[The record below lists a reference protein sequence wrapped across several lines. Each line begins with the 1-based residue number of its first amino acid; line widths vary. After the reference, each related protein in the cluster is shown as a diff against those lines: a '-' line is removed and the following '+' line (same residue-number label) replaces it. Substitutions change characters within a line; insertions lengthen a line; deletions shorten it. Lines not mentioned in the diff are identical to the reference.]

1 MQLTKIVLENYGV
14 FRDRNIFDFTTSK
27 DKSITLF
34 GGKNGAGKTTIFEAI
49 MLCLYGNDYSEMKFS
64 KREYEQ
70 FLARKIHK
78 FVGTIVPS
86 YFASIA
92 VEFQFFHQGKVDLY
106 SVNRRWQESDGK
118 ITEELII
125 RKNNKELDSI
135 EESNWQAFIK
145 ELIPP
150 GVSRLFFFDG
160 EKIQDLAEKDAGNVQ
175 IKASFDS
182 LLGLDIVEQLE
193 SDLKIH
199 ALRRTKGKMSEV
211 EEKLAAYET
220 EKIAV
225 EQNISSLEEK
235 HAALQTE
242 IDQINANIQVLED
255 KISKLGGGF
264 ASQRTKL
271 KEKKEILQSELTELE
286 ENIRTLCNGLLP
298 FCTIPKQRTLLKKQ
312 LLEDQEILKKQFEKE
327 IVEKNFA
334 EIKKEISSK
343 KFWSGFK
350 VGTTLQNKIHD
361 KLVQVLDER
370 LGSKNYSN
378 SHGVINFSTLET
390 SKIINQLDE
399 IENVIPRNLEEL
411 TVRFDKITDQLQK
424 TETALEN
431 APSDD
436 VIGPL
441 VTELNSYN
449 QKLGGLKNEME
460 HIEQVLAT
468 EHSHVGVINLGIR
481 KYLDE
486 QAKNEKLGKNLKLSI
501 KIQNLLEDYALQLK
515 VKKLRLLEEYL
526 LASLGMLLHKENF
539 IEKVKIDQE
548 TFAITLYKKNGDI
561 IPKDIL
567 SKGEKQMFA
576 IAVLWALAK
585 TSGKPLPFII
595 DTPLARLDSEHR
607 ENLVTKFFPVAGH
620 QVLIFS
626 TDTEIDQKYF
636 VELSP
641 YISKAYHLVFDSQD
655 GMTKI
660 TEGYF
665 WNKKEARE
673 IALQ

>member
-49 MLCLYGNDYSEMKFS
+49 MLCLYGNDYSETKFS

-70 FLARKIHK
+70 FLARKVHK

-125 RKNNKELDSI
+125 KKNNKELDSI

-286 ENIRTLCNGLLP
+286 ENIKTLCNGLLP

-334 EIKKEISSK
+334 EIKKEISLK

-390 SKIINQLDE
+390 SKILNQLDE

-515 VKKLRLLEEYL
+515 AKKLHLLEEYL

-607 ENLVTKFFPVAGH
+607 ENLVTKFFPAAGH

-641 YISKAYHLVFDSQD
+641 YISKAYHLVFDSQQ